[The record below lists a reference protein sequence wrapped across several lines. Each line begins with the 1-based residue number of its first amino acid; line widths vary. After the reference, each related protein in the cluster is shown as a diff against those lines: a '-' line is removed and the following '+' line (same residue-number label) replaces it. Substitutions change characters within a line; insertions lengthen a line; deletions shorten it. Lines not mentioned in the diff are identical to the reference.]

1 MYKMVHKKALLV
13 GINYKKTS
21 GELRGCVNDINNMKD
36 NLIKH
41 FGYRPENI
49 VLLHDEQSDTRFLPT
64 CRNILNELAKVI
76 MYAQRNNQLKEFWFH
91 YSGHGSSILDW
102 NVKDE
107 ADGRDEVIVP
117 LDYQHSGYI
126 PDDILHHY
134 LSYLPKQCK
143 CICFMDCCHSGTILD
158 LKYKYDI
165 QFRPSID
172 HKNSKTK
179 NPIILISGCTDK
191 QTSADAYINTT
202 KKFEGAMTRSF
213 LDIIGKYRY
222 NITCRD
228 LVENM
233 QDYMKDKGYTQRPQ
247 ITSSI
252 CLDNTSV
259 FCSQQ
264 KPIVVVHSNI

>member
-1 MYKMVHKKALLV
+1 MVKKKALLI

-21 GELRGCVNDINNMKD
+21 GELRGCVNDIFHMKEL
-36 NLIKH
+36 LIKH
-41 FGYRPENI
+41 FGYSRENI
-49 VLLHDEQSDTRFLPT
+49 VLLHDEQSNTRLLPT
-64 CRNILNELAKVI
+64 ARNILNELAKII
-76 MYAQRNNQLKEFWFH
+76 MYAQKNHNLKEFWLH

-107 ADGRDEVIVP
+107 EDGRDEVIVP
-117 LDYQHSGYI
+117 VDYKNSGYI

-134 LSYLPKQCK
+134 LSYLPAKCK
-143 CICFMDCCHSGTILD
+143 TICFMDCCHSGTILD

-165 QFRPSID
+165 GFKPSID
-172 HKNSKTK
+172 HKQSKTK
-179 NPIILISGCTDK
+179 NQIILISGCTDK

-233 QDYMKDKGYTQRPQ
+233 QDYMKDRGYTQRPQ

-259 FCSQQ
+259 FCSQTT
-264 KPIVVVHSNI
+264 PIIMLKSNT